1 MTVAPY
7 SKNDNRLYVQGSA
20 VIFFFYL
27 RFFKFAIITIK
38 TISTISASV
47 VIISNCQ
54 VQTKNHKHHSFLFIA
69 KGARKDMTPFT
80 FM

>member
-27 RFFKFAIITIK
+27 RFSIEIYASTMIKTVSAII
-38 TISTISASV
+38 ASV
-47 VIISNCQ
+47 VIISSAKVLVKIHRHQLLSLYCERS
-54 VQTKNHKHHSFLFIA
+54 KKRYYSFH
-69 KGARKDMTPFT
+69 
-80 FM
+80 